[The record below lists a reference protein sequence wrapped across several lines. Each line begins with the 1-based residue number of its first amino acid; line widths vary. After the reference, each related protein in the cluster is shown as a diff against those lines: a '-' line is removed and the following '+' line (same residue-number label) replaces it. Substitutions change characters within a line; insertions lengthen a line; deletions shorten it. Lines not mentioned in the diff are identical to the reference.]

1 MLENLEPITP
11 LRSCKVRTIMESL
24 ETKDRETLEKALVD
38 PRWTPY
44 SLSTALEKRGLA
56 LADKLIRKHLNA
68 ECTCKQLG

>member
-1 MLENLEPITP
+1 
-11 LRSCKVRTIMESL
+11 MESL